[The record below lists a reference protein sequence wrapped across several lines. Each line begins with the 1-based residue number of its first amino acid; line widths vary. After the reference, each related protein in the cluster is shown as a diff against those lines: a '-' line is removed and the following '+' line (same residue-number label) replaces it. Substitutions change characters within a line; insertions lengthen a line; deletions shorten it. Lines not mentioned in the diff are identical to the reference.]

1 MRRRTL
7 LIAVATIIVTIQQ
20 NELNKA
26 NRANDL
32 EIAQKQREQDLY
44 ISNQTRE
51 PGRELNARQ
60 RQQEQFLADQQRQES
75 LVDNYTREVINLEM
89 KDASFQGASLL
100 SAQYDMANLTN
111 AKFANTDLRLADFS
125 LTDQTGS
132 DLSDKQWYE
141 QILTLQDVIL
151 PDGIIHGRAPN

>member
-1 MRRRTL
+1 MAGGRTGQKSKSYSVRVCL
-7 LIAVATIIVTIQQ
+7 VVLIAVATIIVTIQQ

-75 LVDNYTREVINLEM
+75 LVDNYTREVTNLEM
-89 KDASFQGASLL
+89 KDASFQEDH
-100 SAQYDMANLTN
+100 QV
-111 AKFANTDLRLADFS
+111 
-125 LTDQTGS
+125 LTDFTREF
-132 DLSDKQWYE
+132 D
-141 QILTLQDVIL
+141 
-151 PDGIIHGRAPN
+151 IIWFFKLEVYNKLLE